1 MDFQLNVTI
10 CLVKMTVFSSEIY
23 SGCVTRQIMLISKS
37 HGWVASSEIDR
48 PTSQCRLTQLP
59 IVQVN
64 LKIDLTLRYKFDL
77 TVTAA
82 AKVTIF
88 AFTGGHQAS
97 VIVPERYA
105 VSINTAVRLNTVK
118 WATGAQIWKK
128 HILLI
133 HFPSILQ
140 WHQVILRGGD
150 ILIQF
155 AHILRL

>member
-1 MDFQLNVTI
+1 M
-10 CLVKMTVFSSEIY
+10 
-23 SGCVTRQIMLISKS
+23 
-37 HGWVASSEIDR
+37 ASSEIDR

-105 VSINTAVRLNTVK
+105 VSINTAVRLNTVE
-118 WATGAQIWKK
+118 WATGAQI
-128 HILLI
+128 
-133 HFPSILQ
+133 
-140 WHQVILRGGD
+140 
-150 ILIQF
+150 
-155 AHILRL
+155 

>member
-23 SGCVTRQIMLISKS
+23 SGCVTRQIMLISKC

-59 IVQVN
+59 IVQVH
-64 LKIDLTLRYKFDL
+64 LKINLTLRYKFDL

-118 WATGAQIWKK
+118 WATWAQIWKK
-128 HILLI
+128 HILHLVLAQCLKMRQKI
-133 HFPSILQ
+133 FLF
-140 WHQVILRGGD
+140 VFNFL
-150 ILIQF
+150 F
-155 AHILRL
+155 